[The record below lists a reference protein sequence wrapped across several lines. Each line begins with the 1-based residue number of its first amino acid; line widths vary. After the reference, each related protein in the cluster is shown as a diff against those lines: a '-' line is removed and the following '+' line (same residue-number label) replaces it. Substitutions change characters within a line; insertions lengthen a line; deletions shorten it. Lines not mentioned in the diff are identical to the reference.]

1 MTFLHYQYVKYSQE
15 GHPDALSWGDET
27 LRALFTIG
35 IFFSQENYERH
46 TVVLNFKP
54 QLSM

>member
-1 MTFLHYQYVKYSQE
+1 MTFLHYQYIKYSQE

-35 IFFSQENYERH
+35 IFLSQENYERH

-54 QLSM
+54 QPSM